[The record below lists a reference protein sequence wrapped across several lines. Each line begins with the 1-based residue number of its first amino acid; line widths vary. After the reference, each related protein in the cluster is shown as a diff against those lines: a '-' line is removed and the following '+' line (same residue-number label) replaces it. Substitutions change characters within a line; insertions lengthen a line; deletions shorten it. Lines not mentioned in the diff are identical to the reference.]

1 MCSTEIRDGSV
12 RKMEKFFTIN
22 KDGCSIRCKL
32 YSKEPR
38 SARRVVIFCHGFGG
52 HKDNHAAARY
62 AEYVLSKNRGVAVVT
77 FDLPCHGEDA
87 RHILRLEDCMNYI
100 QQVLDWAK
108 ETMHPEN
115 ICAYATSFGG
125 YLLLLY
131 IHEKGMPFQKAALR
145 CPAVPMHEVFGKII
159 SQEELQRIE
168 KGKEVLVGFDR
179 KVRVD
184 RTFLDEVRA
193 HDVAQYDYSDYAYD
207 MIVIHGTKDEIVPIE
222 PVKEF
227 AENSFL
233 DFIAVEEAD
242 HRFHDPKKM
251 DEAILQIETFF
262 ADETVHR

>member
-131 IHEKGMPFQKAALR
+131 IHEKGMPFQKVALR

-168 KGKEVLVGFDR
+168 KGKEVLLSQR
-179 KVRVD
+179 KSAQKKYAVRL
-184 RTFLDEVRA
+184 R
-193 HDVAQYDYSDYAYD
+193 
-207 MIVIHGTKDEIVPIE
+207 
-222 PVKEF
+222 
-227 AENSFL
+227 
-233 DFIAVEEAD
+233 
-242 HRFHDPKKM
+242 
-251 DEAILQIETFF
+251 
-262 ADETVHR
+262 